1 MSKNAFDVCPHAIF
15 DNLENQVSLLQNIQI
30 FSTYF
35 GTWWNPAI
43 CATFHRWRKKS
54 NNSQGVFDE
63 KKIII
68 LFDHWRPLWK
78 VMDATLFRHV
88 TMSTKE
94 LRTSRGMSPKPLMEY
109 MLPTLSGSRLVP
121 LPVSWGCCDDFCPG
135 SLIPTSH
142 KVTVTR
148 KLQKTMDPSKIE
160 SDLTYGPRSASC
172 VSC

>member
-1 MSKNAFDVCPHAIF
+1 MCVLMPSSTTWKTKFHCCKIYKY
-15 DNLENQVSLLQNIQI
+15 SLLILEHDGTLPFAPLFIGEEKNLITPRG
-30 FSTYF
+30 FSMK
-35 GTWWNPAI
+35 
-43 CATFHRWRKKS
+43 KKS
-54 NNSQGVFDE
+54 SSSLTIGGHCERSRMPPF
-63 KKIII
+63 
-68 LFDHWRPLWK
+68 L
-78 VMDATLFRHV
+78 RHV